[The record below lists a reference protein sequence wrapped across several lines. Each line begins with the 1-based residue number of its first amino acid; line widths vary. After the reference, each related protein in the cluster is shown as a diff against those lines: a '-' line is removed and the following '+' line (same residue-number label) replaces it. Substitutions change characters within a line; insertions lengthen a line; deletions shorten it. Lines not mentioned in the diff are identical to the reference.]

1 MELFKVSVVLQ
12 AINSSALL
20 TLITKRITARNS
32 KGLLVQTALSSC

>member
-1 MELFKVSVVLQ
+1 MELFKVSIVLQ

-32 KGLLVQTALSSC
+32 KGLLV